1 MGNLLSGSRGRQTQ
15 HPNRRANRMARHKFR
30 CRIHRGQKSPF
41 LLPTLTPTYSI
52 SHDNSTCFNNR
63 GAGNYPLRRLH
74 GLDEHQIA
82 DLFGCFV
89 AKVVSNIAAV
99 LKSGVLDES
108 RVCRFHCYRNGGGVE
123 LYSLE
128 MIAALAF
135 RIDTRNADIFR
146 RWLIERAMQPTP
158 KYQPPITML
167 FPAREQTLP
176 N

>member
-1 MGNLLSGSRGRQTQ
+1 MEREMNLLECMTRERGVISI
-15 HPNRRANRMARHKFR
+15 AGG
-30 CRIHRGQKSPF
+30 RIVV
-41 LLPTLTPTYSI
+41 TPATGIY
-52 SHDNSTCFNNR
+52 
-63 GAGNYPLRRLH
+63 GNDAVI
-74 GLDEHQIA
+74 GGTVWMTKHQIA

-108 RVCRFHCYRNGGGVE
+108 RVCRLHRYKDGGGVE

-128 MIAALAF
+128 MIVALAF

-146 RWLIERAMQPTP
+146 RWLIKQAVQPAP
-158 KYQPPITML
+158 KFQPPITML
-167 FPAREQTLP
+167 FPAREQALP